1 MDREWLEEQLRAG
14 RSIEAL
20 AREAGRH
27 PSSVA
32 YWVRK
37 HGLRS
42 AHAERHAARGGIDRD
57 ELAAL
62 VQAGLAIRAMATRLG
77 VSYAT
82 VRHWLEVHGLQTAR
96 ARRLHATA
104 AARAAGATEA
114 VGPCD
119 VHGPEARLLPRGA
132 GFRCEQCR
140 MDAVKDRRRRVKAVL
155 VAEAGG
161 ACRLCGFA
169 GVPGAMHFHHIDPST
184 KAFTLAGR
192 GVSRS
197 LERARAEAAK
207 CVLLCANC
215 HAAVEAG
222 ERELGLPAYG
232 VARGARLDGPG

>member
-1 MDREWLEEQLRAG
+1 MDRDWLEQRLSAG
-14 RSIEAL
+14 RSIESI
-20 AREAGRH
+20 AREVGRH
-27 PSSVA
+27 PSSVG

-42 AHAERHAARGGIDRD
+42 AHVERHAARGGIARE

-62 VQAGLAIRAMATRLG
+62 VADGLPIRAMAAGLG

-82 VRHWLEVHGLQTAR
+82 VRHWLEVHGLRTAR
-96 ARRLHATA
+96 AERLRATRPA
-104 AARAAGATEA
+104 REARAAEA
-114 VGPCD
+114 FASCP
-119 VHGPEARLLPRGA
+119 VHGPAARLLPRGA

-140 MDAVKDRRRRVKAVL
+140 TDAVKARRRRVKAIL

-161 ACRLCGFA
+161 ACALCGFH
-169 GVPGAMHFHHIDPST
+169 GVPGALHFHHVDPAT
-184 KAFTLAGR
+184 KTFSLAGR
-192 GVSRS
+192 GMSRS

-222 ERELGLPAYG
+222 ERELGLPVDGA
-232 VARGARLDGPG
+232 ARGERPSGPG

>member
-1 MDREWLEEQLRAG
+1 MERDWLEEQLDAG
-14 RSIEAL
+14 RSIEAI
-20 AREAGRH
+20 AREVGRH
-27 PSSVA
+27 PSTVG

-42 AHAERHAARGGIDRD
+42 TYVDRHAARGGIARD

-62 VQAGLAIRAMATRLG
+62 VGAGLAIRAMAVQLG

-82 VRHWLEVHGLQTAR
+82 VRHWLEVYGLQTAR
-96 ARRLHATA
+96 ARRLRATV
-104 AARAAGATEA
+104 AAREAGASEA
-114 VGPCD
+114 ISPCH
-119 VHGPEARLLPRGA
+119 VHGPAARLLPRGA

-140 MDAVKDRRRRVKAVL
+140 LEAVTARRRRVKDLL

-169 GVPGAMHFHHIDPST
+169 GVPGALHFHHVDPAT
-184 KAFTLAGR
+184 KSFALAGR
-192 GVSRS
+192 GMSRS
-197 LERARAEAAK
+197 LARARAEAAK

-222 ERELGLPAYG
+222 ERELGLPMDGDAS
-232 VARGARLDGPG
+232 GARLADPG